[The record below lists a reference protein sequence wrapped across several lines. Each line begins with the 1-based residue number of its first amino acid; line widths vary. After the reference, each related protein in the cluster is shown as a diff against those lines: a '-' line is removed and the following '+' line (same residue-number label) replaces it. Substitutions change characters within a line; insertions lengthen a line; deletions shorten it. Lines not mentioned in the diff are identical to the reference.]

1 MKRGDILAKIAQASG
16 TTIETLQAVNC
27 LANINNIAIGQVLF
41 VPNPPISTSSTYK
54 AEGCTDSSTRIT
66 SPQVGQVVTGVV
78 KVEGSANINNFAF
91 YKLELRPDKGTAYTL
106 YNSFI
111 NPVTQGLLGEVDTKI
126 FSPGI
131 YWLKLT
137 TITQTDQAAASC
149 AVPILIA
156 K

>member
-1 MKRGDILAKIAQASG
+1 VKRGDTLAKIAQASG
-16 TTIETLQAVNC
+16 TTIDVLQAVNC
-27 LANINNIAIGQVLF
+27 IPNINNIAVGQILF
-41 VPNPPISTSSTYK
+41 VPNAPIASSSTYK
-54 AEGCTDSSTRIT
+54 AEGCTDPSTVIT
-66 SPQVGQVVTGVV
+66 SPKVGQVVTGVI
-78 KVEGSANINNFAF
+78 KVEGSANINNFAL

-111 NPVTQGLLGEVDTKI
+111 LPVTQGLLGEVDTKI
-126 FSPGI
+126 FNPGI